1 MSHTI
6 EMKTIA
12 ITTQVDDVVLKGQL
26 NYWAKD
32 FAVILL
38 EPFKACCGAHLQYA
52 VPAKYV
58 IEPSLN
64 PTCKEINILERAPG
78 IFQSLYKKEDM
89 SCKPK

>member
-12 ITTQVDDVVLKGQL
+12 ITTQVDDVVLKGEL

-38 EPFKACCGAHLQYA
+38 EPFKACCGAHLQHA
-52 VPAKYV
+52 IPAKYV

-64 PTCKEINILERAPG
+64 PTCKEINILEKALE
-78 IFQSLYKKEDM
+78 ILQALYKKKD
-89 SCKPK
+89 SCKSK

>member
-1 MSHTI
+1 
-6 EMKTIA
+6 MKA
-12 ITTQVDDVVLKGQL
+12 IPITCQVDNVVLKGEL
-26 NYWAKD
+26 NYWAKNHE
-32 FAVILL
+32 VILVKL
-38 EPFKACCGAHLQYA
+38 FNACCGAHCNMP
-52 VPAKYV
+52 PAKYV